1 MDLQRGD
8 VCVHNDEHFQVIWNG
23 SATFQVYDN
32 VENGQNE
39 IDVFT
44 VNGVTNSSDAIWY
57 AKDYID
63 NLHKEISGGD
73 AYE

>member
-1 MDLQRGD
+1 M
-8 VCVHNDEHFQVIWNG
+8 IWNG
-23 SATFQVYDN
+23 SATFQVFDH
-32 VENGQNE
+32 VENE

-73 AYE
+73 IYE